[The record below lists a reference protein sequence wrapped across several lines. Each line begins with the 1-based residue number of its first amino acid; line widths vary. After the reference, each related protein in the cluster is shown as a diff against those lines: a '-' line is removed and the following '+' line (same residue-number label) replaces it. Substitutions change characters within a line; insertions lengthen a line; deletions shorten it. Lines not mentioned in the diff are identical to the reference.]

1 MVGRSRA
8 WLAVGVVAALVGV
21 FVWRGV
27 PAVQGDAPG
36 PKVEL
41 APSPSATD
49 IRANGTETRPSQGR
63 FAEASRVRAFKELKQ
78 RAEAGDAVAQ
88 RLLAETYA
96 DCLFVNLERDE
107 FLSGVENRKRLLSD
121 EAQVRVLEQA
131 ARERI
136 GKCDAVDVEDATR
149 LELAAQWFATAADNG
164 DLAARAM
171 VRASNLKRQDPAE
184 TVQFLEEVLASGD
197 PAAVFMFGGTLR
209 EDAPAGKG
217 EPSEPLA
224 TGELAT
230 RAWMMAACRMGYECG
245 PSGRVVETICLE
257 MSDCAGEDLETYVLR
272 QLRDEAQR
280 EELERRV
287 GEILALTEGR

>member
-1 MVGRSRA
+1 MVRRTRA

-27 PAVQGDAPG
+27 PAVQGDATNAKG
-36 PKVEL
+36 EL
-41 APSPSATD
+41 APLPGAAD
-49 IRANGTETRPSQGR
+49 VRANGTETRPSQGR
-63 FAEASRVRAFKELKQ
+63 LAEASRVRVFKELKQ

-121 EAQVRVLEQA
+121 EAQVRVLEEA
-131 ARERI
+131 ARNRI

-171 VRASNLKRQDPAE
+171 VRASNLNRQDPAE
-184 TVQFLEEVLASGD
+184 AAQFLEDVLASGD

-209 EDAPAGKG
+209 QDAFAGKG
-217 EPSEPLA
+217 GPSEPLA

-230 RAWMMAACRMGYECG
+230 QAWMVAACRMGYECG

-257 MSDCAGEDLETYVLR
+257 MSDCAGEDLETYVQR

-287 GEILALTEGR
+287 GEILALTGGR

>member
-1 MVGRSRA
+1 
-8 WLAVGVVAALVGV
+8 VGV

-27 PAVQGDAPG
+27 PAVQGDAPSAKG
-36 PKVEL
+36 EL
-41 APSPSATD
+41 APLPGTAD
-49 IRANGTETRPSQGR
+49 VRANGTETRPSQGR
-63 FAEASRVRAFKELKQ
+63 LAEASRVRVFKELKQ

-107 FLSGVENRKRLLSD
+107 FLTGVENRKRLLSD

-171 VRASNLKRQDPAE
+171 VRASNLNRQDPAE
-184 TVQFLEEVLASGD
+184 TAQFLEEVLASGD

-209 EDAPAGKG
+209 QGAPAGKG
-217 EPSEPLA
+217 GPSEPLA

-230 RAWMMAACRMGYECG
+230 QAWMVAACRMGYECG

-257 MSDCAGEDLETYVLR
+257 MSDCAGEDLETYVQR

-287 GEILALTEGR
+287 GEILALTEGH